1 MSGIDETRKLLGW
14 DRRLYTMEEEEEHI
28 DLGKFMLVF
37 FLLGTLF
44 GMALTELI
52 IPYLLD
58 IEMVF
63 L

>member
-14 DRRLYTMEEEEEHI
+14 DRRLYKAEDE
-28 DLGKFMLVF
+28 DDQFNYGKFYLIF

-44 GMALTELI
+44 GMAITELI

-58 IEMVF
+58 LEMVM